1 METNLTIEQIAK
13 YFVNHKE
20 TETANFINSKASKI
34 YCASYS
40 RGTYGKIFLNFIKNT
55 YPINLNLNG
64 SLTDLAISITQELEK
79 IGYSFQVQNNTV
91 QFKKL

>member
-1 METNLTIEQIAK
+1 MANLTINEIAK

-40 RGTYGKIFLNFIKNT
+40 RGTYGKIFLNFINNT
-55 YPINLNLNG
+55 YPINLNFNG
-64 SLTDLAISITQELEK
+64 TLTDLAICITEELEK

-91 QFKKL
+91 QFIKS

>member
-1 METNLTIEQIAK
+1 MANLTINEIAK

-55 YPINLNLNG
+55 YPINLDFNG
-64 SLTDLAISITQELEK
+64 TLTDLAICITDELQN

-91 QFKKL
+91 QFIKS